1 MYTLRFP
8 FRLPAGQTINTNE
21 DIVKIGNMHFHMS
34 KQESWYVLE
43 IDGFKSED
51 EAIKF
56 SRQLWAGF
64 MWIILNAN
72 LAPSASFEIQN
83 VKYSEDPITTGR
95 NIAKSFGLPDGEPVD
110 SLIDGHRPAVIL
122 SDKKI
127 KALTAGDAQITIGI
141 PSKRIFEL
149 LAEHSDFSKPSEP
162 FNDDKLRV
170 AVELYAAYFTESSP
184 NARFLTLVMAL
195 ETLAQGVSR
204 PKTVLDLLKKWQ
216 NEVEELKLSNSDS
229 EINAVLDSLLN
240 ELLFKK
246 ENSIRSQ
253 IRSIVRET
261 LMNTGELDAEQAA
274 RTATTVYDNRSTLVH
289 KGKLDAHT
297 LSQSTAEAKLI
308 VERVL
313 QAKFASIASL
323 A

>member
-8 FRLPAGQTINTNE
+8 FRLPVGQTINTNE
-21 DIVKIGNMHFHMS
+21 DTVEIGSKCFHMS
-34 KQESWYVLE
+34 KQGNWYVLK
-43 IDGFKSED
+43 IDGFKSEI

-56 SRQLWAGF
+56 YNQLWAGF
-64 MWIILNAN
+64 MWVILNAN
-72 LAPSASFEIQN
+72 LAPSATLEIQK
-83 VKYSEDPITTGR
+83 VTYSEDPITTGI
-95 NIAKSFGLPDGEPVD
+95 NIAKSFGFPNGESVD
-110 SLIDGHRPAVIL
+110 SLIDGSRPAIFL

-127 KALTAGDAQITIGI
+127 KTLVGGEVQITIGI
-141 PSKRIFEL
+141 PSNRIFEL
-149 LAEHSDFSKPSEP
+149 LNEHSNFSKPAEP
-162 FNDDKLRV
+162 FNDNKFHV

-204 PKTVLDLLKKWQ
+204 PQTILDLLKKWEG
-216 NEVEELKLSNSDS
+216 EVEQVKLSNNDS
-229 EINAVLDSLLN
+229 ELVAALDSLLN

-253 IRSIVRET
+253 IRSTVRET
-261 LMNTGELDAEQAA
+261 LMNAGESDAEEAA
-274 RTATTVYDNRSTLVH
+274 KSATKIYDNRSTLVH
-289 KGKLDAHT
+289 EGALEAQT

-313 QAKFASIASL
+313 RAKFASMAG
-323 A
+323 